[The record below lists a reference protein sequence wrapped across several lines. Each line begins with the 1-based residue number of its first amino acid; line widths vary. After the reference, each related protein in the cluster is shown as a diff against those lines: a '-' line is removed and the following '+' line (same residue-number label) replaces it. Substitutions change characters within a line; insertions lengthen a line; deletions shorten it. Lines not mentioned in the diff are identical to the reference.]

1 MKPYLIFAL
10 LLFTSVVFSQ
20 ASMTDE
26 TFDELQQYA
35 EKLTDG
41 KDADVPDKIKVEK
54 TDFSYAKEGF
64 SCQFDHIINKR
75 SKETIGLFI
84 TCIQKR
90 SQYDEYQY
98 LVLHF
103 NNANKLDEYMKDK
116 KSLVYS
122 MEEFVDKATSYMLTQ
137 LSNELN
143 KAN

>member
-41 KDADVPDKIKVEK
+41 KDADVPDKIKIEK
-54 TDFSYAKEGF
+54 TDFGYAKEGF

-75 SKETIGLFI
+75 SKVTIGLFI
-84 TCIQKR
+84 TCVQKR

-98 LVLHF
+98 LVLPF

-137 LSNELN
+137 FSDELN
-143 KAN
+143 NAN

>member
-41 KDADVPDKIKVEK
+41 KDADVPDKIKIEK

-75 SKETIGLFI
+75 SKVTIGLFI
-84 TCIQKR
+84 TCVQKR

-98 LVLHF
+98 LVLPF

-122 MEEFVDKATSYMLTQ
+122 MEEFIDKATSYMLTKSSDQ
-137 LSNELN
+137 LNN
-143 KAN
+143 D